1 MNKWYAYN
9 IRIIENTTNRSEI
22 RTQFVSNNG
31 TVLPFQ
37 KIIDY
42 YNENNY
48 SINTVEQLELYIPH
62 DLGNL
67 NCFLEA
73 ENYSKRLDEIS
84 KEI

>member
-1 MNKWYAYN
+1 MLKWYAYN
-9 IRIIENTTNRSEI
+9 IHIIESTTGRSEI
-22 RTQFVSNNG
+22 RTQFVSNKG
-31 TVLPFQ
+31 SVLPFQ

-48 SINTVEQLELYIPH
+48 SINTVEELDLYIPP
-62 DLGNL
+62 DFDRL